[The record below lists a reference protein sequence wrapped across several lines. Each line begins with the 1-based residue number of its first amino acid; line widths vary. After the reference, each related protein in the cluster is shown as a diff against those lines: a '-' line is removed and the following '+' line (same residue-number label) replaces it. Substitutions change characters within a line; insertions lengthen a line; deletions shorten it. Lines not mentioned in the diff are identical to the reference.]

1 MIDSFRPRA
10 LLVAL
15 LVIALAAGMAVRLGY
30 LQVEDRQFLQR
41 QGDARTIR
49 MERINAHRGV
59 MQDRHGKPLA
69 ISTPVLSL
77 WANPGEVLAAQHS
90 TKQDSASTLSPNK
103 SSPSKPDLAPLADY
117 LGVTTDDFLARMAK
131 AGKRSFV
138 YVRRHLPPAEARRI
152 LSLAIPGIYAER
164 EYRRYYPAGEVA
176 SHLVGFTDIDDRG
189 QEGLELAFD
198 AWLAGTP
205 GKKKVVKNLHGEIIR
220 DPVPV
225 QEAVPGKN
233 LRLAVDFRL
242 QYLAY
247 RELKSAVTHY
257 KANAG
262 SCVIVDVAT
271 GQVLAMVNQPS
282 YNPNNRTG
290 LNMAALRNRAL
301 TDAFEPGSTVK
312 PFTAAVAL
320 GTNNYT
326 PETIIDTSPGAL
338 QVGSFVVEDPRN
350 RGVMT
355 LEQVI
360 AHSSQ
365 VGISKL
371 ALELDEYEVWKLFRS
386 LGFGQETGLTFPG
399 ESLGYL
405 PQRRRWSDID
415 RVTLA
420 YGYGLA
426 ATPVQLAS
434 AYLTIASGGMRRE
447 LSLLSAR
454 TGEATQVLPPHLAQQ
469 LKLMLAKVVQEGTG
483 RKAAIP
489 GYQIAGKTGTVRKLG
504 EGGYRDNEHL
514 AFFAGMAPLDNPRLV
529 AVVLID
535 EPKTIQS
542 GGGAV
547 AAPVFSR
554 VMSAALRILNVIP
567 TRIGAA

>member
-1 MIDSFRPRA
+1 
-10 LLVAL
+10 
-15 LVIALAAGMAVRLGY
+15 
-30 LQVEDRQFLQR
+30 
-41 QGDARTIR
+41 
-49 MERINAHRGV
+49 
-59 MQDRHGKPLA
+59 
-69 ISTPVLSL
+69 
-77 WANPGEVLAAQHS
+77 
-90 TKQDSASTLSPNK
+90 
-103 SSPSKPDLAPLADY
+103 
-117 LGVTTDDFLARMAK
+117 
-131 AGKRSFV
+131 
-138 YVRRHLPPAEARRI
+138 
-152 LSLAIPGIYAER
+152 
-164 EYRRYYPAGEVA
+164 
-176 SHLVGFTDIDDRG
+176 
-189 QEGLELAFD
+189 
-198 AWLAGTP
+198 
-205 GKKKVVKNLHGEIIR
+205 
-220 DPVPV
+220 
-225 QEAVPGKN
+225 
-233 LRLAVDFRL
+233 
-242 QYLAY
+242 
-247 RELKSAVTHY
+247 VTHY

-326 PETIIDTSPGAL
+326 PETTIDTSPGAL
-338 QVGSFVVEDPRN
+338 QVGSFVVEDPRD

-454 TGEATQVLPPHLAQQ
+454 TGEATRVLSPHLAQQ
-469 LKLMLAKVVQEGTG
+469 LKMMLAKVVQEGTG
-483 RKAAIP
+483 RRAAIH

-504 EGGYRDNEHL
+504 EGGYQDNEHL
-514 AFFAGMAPLDNPRLV
+514 AFFAGIAPLDNPRLV

-535 EPKTIQS
+535 EPKTTRS

-567 TRIGAA
+567 EKIGAA